1 MAKRV
6 RKPVLSDPAADALE
20 VVEQAT
26 AEEAEILSDLDAAA
40 KIRNR
45 RRRRPQRE
53 KPRALYAIASN
64 AYSNSRTACITL
76 RCTSPDRIGAH
87 VRFAIDGTTLD
98 PPATTLDPRRYGAA
112 NGESSRSRV

>member
-40 KIRNR
+40 KNSKSPQKKTAARKAASSLRNR
-45 RRRRPQRE
+45 
-53 KPRALYAIASN
+53 K
-64 AYSNSRTACITL
+64 
-76 RCTSPDRIGAH
+76 
-87 VRFAIDGTTLD
+87 
-98 PPATTLDPRRYGAA
+98 
-112 NGESSRSRV
+112 